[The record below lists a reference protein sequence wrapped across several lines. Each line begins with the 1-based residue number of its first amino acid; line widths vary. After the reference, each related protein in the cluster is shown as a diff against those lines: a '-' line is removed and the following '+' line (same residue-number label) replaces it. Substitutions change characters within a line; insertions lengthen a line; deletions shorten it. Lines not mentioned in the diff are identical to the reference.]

1 MSVRT
6 ALAVWGIRLGLVA
19 ALLGYW
25 IYMTGPGQVSP
36 LLLPKLKLV
45 GKELSEILTSGSLW
59 HDVGITAAE
68 FVVAFLI
75 AGVVGVG
82 IGFACSR
89 TELRYRVTEPLV
101 AWGYMVPLVL
111 FYPLFIVWFDIGMT
125 SKIVYGA
132 LSGFFP
138 IAFNSLRG
146 FRAVDPRY
154 LRVAQAFGASDS
166 QSDRQ
171 VKLPAAMPMVMSGIR
186 IGGALCMIT
195 VILAEMLASTEGLG
209 YELARSSQTLKVPS
223 VYAHIIVLLGF
234 VALVQIFINRL
245 GKTRFS

>member
-1 MSVRT
+1 MRT
-6 ALAVWGIRLGLVA
+6 RLAVWGIRLGLVA

-25 IYMTGPGQVSP
+25 IYMTGPGQISP
-36 LLLPKLKLV
+36 LLLPKLNLV
-45 GKELSEILTSGSLW
+45 RRELREILTSGALW
-59 HDVGITAAE
+59 HDVGITAIE

-75 AGVVGVG
+75 ACLVGGG

-89 TELRYRVTEPLV
+89 TELRYRITEPLV

-138 IAFNSLRG
+138 MAFNSLRG

-154 LRVAQAFGASDS
+154 LRVAQAFGASAS

-186 IGGALCMIT
+186 IGGALCMIS
-195 VILAEMLASTEGLG
+195 VILAEMLASTQGLG
-209 YELARSSQTLKVPS
+209 YELARASQTLKVPS
-223 VYAHIIVLLGF
+223 VYAHIVVLLGF

-245 GKTRFS
+245 GRTRFS

>member
-1 MSVRT
+1 MRSR
-6 ALAVWGIRLGLVA
+6 LAVWGIRLGLLA

-25 IYMTGPGQVSP
+25 IYMTGPGQISP
-36 LLLPKLKLV
+36 LLLPKLNLV
-45 GKELSEILTSGSLW
+45 GDQLSDILTSATLW
-59 HDVGITAAE
+59 HDVGVTVIE
-68 FVVAFLI
+68 FVSAFLI
-75 AGVVGVG
+75 ACVAGVG
-82 IGFACSR
+82 IGFVCSR

-111 FYPLFIVWFDIGMT
+111 FYPLFIVWFDIGMA
-125 SKIVYGA
+125 SKIAYGA

-138 IAFNSLRG
+138 MAFNSLRG

-154 LRVAQAFGASDS
+154 LRVAKAFGASAS

-195 VILAEMLASTEGLG
+195 VILAEMLASTQGLG
-209 YELARSSQTLKVPS
+209 YELARASQTLKVPS
-223 VYAHIIVLLGF
+223 VYAHIVVLLGF
-234 VALVQIFINRL
+234 VAIVQLLINRL
-245 GKTRFS
+245 GRTRFS

>member
-1 MSVRT
+1 MRMR
-6 ALAVWGIRLGLVA
+6 LAVWGIRLGLVA
-19 ALLGYW
+19 AVLGYW
-25 IYMTGPGQVSP
+25 IYMTGPGHISP

-45 GKELSEILTSGSLW
+45 GNQLRDIVGSGALW
-59 HDVGITAAE
+59 HDVGITVVE
-68 FVVAFLI
+68 FIAAFLI
-75 AGVVGVG
+75 ACVAGVA

-89 TELRYRVTEPLV
+89 TELRYRVAEPLV
-101 AWGYMVPLVL
+101 GWGYMVPLVL

-154 LRVAQAFGASDS
+154 MRVATAFGASAN

-171 VKLPAAMPMVMSGIR
+171 VKLPAAMPMVMSGVR
-186 IGGALCMIT
+186 VGGALCMIT
-195 VILAEMLASTEGLG
+195 VILAEMLASTAGLG
-209 YELARSSQTLKVPS
+209 YELSRASQTLKVPS

-234 VALVQIFINRL
+234 VAIVQIFISRL

>member
-1 MSVRT
+1 MRT
-6 ALAVWGIRLGLVA
+6 RLAVWGIRLGLVA

-25 IYMTGPGQVSP
+25 IYMTGPGQISP
-36 LLLPKLKLV
+36 LLLPKLNLV
-45 GKELSEILTSGSLW
+45 RRELRAILTSGALW
-59 HDVGITAAE
+59 HDVGITAIE

-75 AGVVGVG
+75 ACLVGGG

-89 TELRYRVTEPLV
+89 TDLRYRVTEPLV

-138 IAFNSLRG
+138 MAFNSLRG

-154 LRVAQAFGASDS
+154 LRVAQAFGASAS

-186 IGGALCMIT
+186 IGGALCMIS
-195 VILAEMLASTEGLG
+195 VILAEMLASTQGLG
-209 YELARSSQTLKVPS
+209 YELARASQTLKVPS
-223 VYAHIIVLLGF
+223 VYAHIVVLLGF

-245 GKTRFS
+245 GRTRFS

>member
-1 MSVRT
+1 MRHR
-6 ALAVWGIRLGLVA
+6 LAVWGIRLGLVVA
-19 ALLGYW
+19 ILGCW
-25 IYMTGPGQVSP
+25 LYMTGPGDVSP
-36 LLLPKLKLV
+36 LLLPKLGLV
-45 GKELSEILTSGSLW
+45 GDQLGSILTSGELW
-59 HDVGITAAE
+59 RDVGITVVE
-68 FVVAFLI
+68 FVAAFLI
-75 AGVVGVG
+75 ACVVGVAL
-82 IGFACSR
+82 GFACSR

-111 FYPLFIVWFDIGMT
+111 FYPLFIVWFDIGMA
-125 SKIVYGA
+125 SKIAYGA

-154 LRVAQAFGASDS
+154 MRVAQAFGATPG

-195 VILAEMLASTEGLG
+195 VILAEMLASTQGLG
-209 YELARSSQTLKVPS
+209 YELARASQTLKVPS
-223 VYAHIIVLLGF
+223 VYAHIAVLLCF
-234 VALVQIFINRL
+234 VALVQILINRL

>member
-1 MSVRT
+1 
-6 ALAVWGIRLGLVA
+6 
-19 ALLGYW
+19 
-25 IYMTGPGQVSP
+25 
-36 LLLPKLKLV
+36 
-45 GKELSEILTSGSLW
+45 
-59 HDVGITAAE
+59 
-68 FVVAFLI
+68 
-75 AGVVGVG
+75 
-82 IGFACSR
+82 
-89 TELRYRVTEPLV
+89 
-101 AWGYMVPLVL
+101 MVPLVL

-138 IAFNSLRG
+138 MAFNSLRG

-154 LRVAQAFGASDS
+154 LRVAQAFGASAS

-195 VILAEMLASTEGLG
+195 VILAEMLASTQGLG
-209 YELARSSQTLKVPS
+209 YELARASQTLKVPS
-223 VYAHIIVLLGF
+223 VYAHIVVLLGF

-245 GKTRFS
+245 GRTRFS

>member
-1 MSVRT
+1 MRT
-6 ALAVWGIRLGLVA
+6 RLAVWGIRLAIVA
-19 ALLGYW
+19 ALFGYW
-25 IYMTGPGQVSP
+25 IYMTGPGQISP
-36 LLLPKLKLV
+36 LLLPKLRLV
-45 GKELSEILTSGSLW
+45 RDQLGEILTSSELW
-59 HDVGITAAE
+59 RDVGITAVE

-75 AGVVGVG
+75 ACLVGVG

-89 TELRYRVTEPLV
+89 SELRYRVTEPLV

-125 SKIVYGA
+125 SKIAYGA

-138 IAFNSLRG
+138 VAFNSLRG

-154 LRVAQAFGASDS
+154 LRVAQAFGASAG

-195 VILAEMLASTEGLG
+195 VILAEMLASTQGLG
-209 YELARSSQTLKVPS
+209 YELARASQTLKVPS
-223 VYAHIIVLLGF
+223 VYAHIVVLLGF
-234 VALVQIFINRL
+234 VALVQILINRL